1 MRRSLCLSRALR
13 PSLCG
18 SRNIQQLG
26 CLPSLL
32 SFPSPSL
39 TICSFCPP
47 PLLSFFHVR
56 GGGNRPSHIMTTC
69 WAVGRFGREQRDG
82 TKAAAVE
89 GRERE
94 SIIPSFVKTR
104 QCDEAAAAR
113 SIYLDTQF
121 CPLVNITFL
130 IKVATNDNTLQQF
143 SNFYANLYSEHHIER
158 IWRFSSCS
166 LLGKL
171 SKRSGII
178 PVIRGPDFLSR
189 EANNGAISKILFQ
202 KLLQSNESM
211 RVLPRQ
217 EKGGIPGAEYSCWGI
232 RLASPLSGKCNCSYR
247 DVVYLNSQRQVTDVS

>member
-1 MRRSLCLSRALR
+1 MAQKQPPSR
-13 PSLCG
+13 G
-18 SRNIQQLG
+18 
-26 CLPSLL
+26 
-32 SFPSPSL
+32 
-39 TICSFCPP
+39 
-47 PLLSFFHVR
+47 
-56 GGGNRPSHIMTTC
+56 
-69 WAVGRFGREQRDG
+69 
-82 TKAAAVE
+82 